1 MSSFIASEK
10 FTCESALNERTQ
22 ALLQE
27 ITDYLLSHV
36 GSRPEAIVLT
46 GSFARGEGSVL
57 LSGRRLRVL
66 GDMEFMVVFPPGAER
81 TGLQRRLDN
90 IARELGQNLAA
101 REIDC
106 ELEFRAVC
114 PDYFRAL
121 RPQIFG
127 YELLSC
133 GRTLWG
139 DANILAS
146 VSCFP
151 ASSVPRWD
159 AWRMLHNRI
168 LDQLEAVEAAGS
180 KSADGIRRSFYQL
193 VKFHLDIGTTLLV
206 FAGRY
211 QATYQGRARALHQ
224 WAAETSQDDSAPFL
238 REIARRVE
246 ECTAFKLSPTQEASP
261 LGVDF
266 ASEDV
271 GALRESMRRAALD
284 LAPLAHAVWRWEAGV
299 LANRPTGPGTDDSTL
314 WDAVLR
320 QQALWE
326 KLRGWAKLL
335 LMPETRRQPGFPA
348 RMLRL
353 LRVGS
358 PRYLVYRVAAHL
370 YFELPNLL
378 ADKKLPQELLELE
391 RLLPAV
397 FPPSAGGKH
406 NWRELNS
413 SVLAGWRL
421 FLRNH
426 WA

>member
-1 MSSFIASEK
+1 MSPLLASEK
-10 FTCESALNERTQ
+10 FTCESALNQRTQ
-22 ALLQE
+22 SLLEE
-27 ITDYLLSHV
+27 IIDYLLSHI

-57 LSGRRLRVL
+57 LAGTRLRVL

-81 TGLQRRLDN
+81 AGLQRRLDN

-139 DANILAS
+139 DAGILAS
-146 VSCFP
+146 VPCFP

-168 LDQLEAVEAAGS
+168 LDQLEAFAATEGG
-180 KSADGIRRSFYQL
+180 SADALRRYFYQL

-211 QATYQGRARALHQ
+211 EATYQGRARALHQ
-224 WAAETSQDDSAPFL
+224 WAADTSRDDSTPFL
-238 REIARRVE
+238 RELARRVG
-246 ECTAFKLSPTQEASP
+246 ECTAFKLSPGQAASP

-266 ASEDV
+266 ASDHV
-271 GALRESMRRAALD
+271 TALRQRVRRAALD

-299 LANRPTGPGTDDSTL
+299 LANQPAGPGTDDSTL

-326 KLRGWAKLL
+326 KLRGWGKLL
-335 LMPETRRQPGFPA
+335 LMPETRRQPGFAA
-348 RMLRL
+348 RLLRL

-358 PRYLVYRVAAHL
+358 PRYLVYRVATHL

-378 ADKKLPQELLELE
+378 SGEELLQDFVELE
-391 RLLPAV
+391 RLLPVV
-397 FPPSAGGKH
+397 FTPSAGAKH
-406 NWRELNS
+406 NWRELRS
-413 SVLAGWRL
+413 SVLTGWRL